1 MELVLFQSS
10 GTQPDHQYFHAMAT
24 LITEQVGAMRFD
36 RAKGSQHL
44 SHGSIHTRTHVHR
57 LGREPDFIDMDH
69 VASALSNSAKADIS
83 DSAFEWG
90 KVI

>member
-1 MELVLFQSS
+1 
-10 GTQPDHQYFHAMAT
+10 
-24 LITEQVGAMRFD
+24 MRFD
-36 RAKGSQHL
+36 RAKGFHDL
-44 SHGSIHTRTHVHR
+44 RLGRIHTRTHVHR

-83 DSAFEWG
+83 DTCYFKPISAFEWD

>member
-1 MELVLFQSS
+1 
-10 GTQPDHQYFHAMAT
+10 
-24 LITEQVGAMRFD
+24 MRFD

-83 DSAFEWG
+83 DTCHFKPISAFEWG